1 MTFKEQMDKI
11 ALAYN
16 SLEVRTRHSTDKDIQ
31 DLTPYLS
38 KLFLS
43 YNSLLRNL
51 CKKVNT
57 LEKTITTKK
66 AATTK
71 TKKAAGE

>member
-1 MTFKEQMDKI
+1 MTFKEQMDQI

-16 SLEVRTRHSTDKDIQ
+16 SLEIRTRHSTNKDIQ
-31 DLTPYLS
+31 DLTPYFS

-66 AATTK
+66 AVTTK
-71 TKKAAGE
+71 SKKAAGE

>member
-1 MTFKEQMDKI
+1 MTFKEQMDQI

-16 SLEVRTRHSTDKDIQ
+16 SLEIRTRYSTNKDIQ
-31 DLTPYLS
+31 DLTPYFS

-66 AATTK
+66 AVTTK
-71 TKKAAGE
+71 SKKAAGE